1 MEPFRAPVRTPVSRN
16 VLVLCL
22 FFASLAALGHA
33 FLVVPVFGQ
42 GLISVP
48 AAISAALV
56 DPNKA
61 PSELNHHIAGWALM
75 GVGWIVLVSF
85 VYPTLKALRYFWP
98 ALFLLMGVFLA
109 LWSDAEM
116 WPRGNLNWGWLLHHD
131 HEAGQHK
138 IYALLLI
145 AIGIVEYLRARGSL
159 NRFWRAW
166 AFSALAIVG
175 ALSLLMHDHSA
186 GSGATLPETRA
197 YLINPALSP
206 DGNVPSL
213 QALGR
218 IPGSDHST
226 IGLPHS
232 AMTMDHSRMNHPSM
246 SIGGNSEGTS
256 TPSPD
261 HHHYMSPSML
271 LVEREHF
278 WFMIV
283 GLGVALF
290 KLISDG
296 DFWPRRFVAYV
307 WPGGM
312 MMLGLLL
319 VFYRE

>member
-1 MEPFRAPVRTPVSRN
+1 MEFKAQMRTRISSN

-22 FFASLAALGHA
+22 SFSGFGALGENS
-33 FLVVPVFGQ
+33 FVVPAFAQ
-42 GLISVP
+42 DLISVASP
-48 AAISAALV
+48 ISAVSV

-61 PSELNHHIAGWALM
+61 PSELNHHVAGWALM
-75 GVGWIVLVSF
+75 GVGLIVLVSF
-85 VYPTLKALRYFWP
+85 LSPTLRALRYFWP

-116 WPRGNLNWGWLLHHD
+116 WPRGNMNWAWLLHHD

-145 AIGIVEYLRARGSL
+145 ALGAVEYLRARGAL

-166 AFSALAIVG
+166 AFPALAIVG
-175 ALSLLMHDHSA
+175 ALSLLIHDHSA
-186 GSGATLPETRA
+186 GAGATSPEARA
-197 YLINPALSP
+197 YLINPALGP
-206 DGNVPSL
+206 DGHAPRL
-213 QALGR
+213 QAFDQMSQ
-218 IPGSDHST
+218 IDHSRM
-226 IGLPHS
+226 GLPHS
-232 AMTMDHSRMNHPSM
+232 AMTIDHSKMNHPSM
-246 SIGGNSEGTS
+246 PVVGDSDRTD
-256 TPSPD
+256 TPPP
-261 HHHYMSPSML
+261 HHQHMPPSML

-290 KLISDG
+290 KLISDSN
-296 DFWPRRFVAYV
+296 FWPQRFVAYV

>member
-1 MEPFRAPVRTPVSRN
+1 MEPFRAPVRTPVSSN

-33 FLVVPVFGQ
+33 FLVVPAFAH
-42 GLISVP
+42 GLISTG
-48 AAISAALV
+48 AISATPV

-75 GVGWIVLVSF
+75 GVGIIVLVSILS
-85 VYPTLKALRYFWP
+85 PTLKALRYFWP
-98 ALFLLMGVFLA
+98 ALFLMIGVFLA

-116 WPRGNLNWGWLLHHD
+116 WPRGNMNWAWLLHHD

-145 AIGIVEYLRARGSL
+145 SLGVVEYLRARGSL

-166 AFSALAIVG
+166 AFPALAVVG
-175 ALSLLMHDHSA
+175 ALSLLVHDHNA
-186 GSGATLPETRA
+186 GAGATSPEARA
-197 YLINPALSP
+197 YLINPALGP
-206 DGNVPSL
+206 DGYAPSL
-213 QALGR
+213 QPLGHVPE
-218 IPGSDHST
+218 IDHS
-226 IGLPHS
+226 IVGLPQS
-232 AMTMDHSRMNHPSM
+232 PMTMDHSRMSHLSM
-246 SIGGNSEGTS
+246 AVPGDSEPTDIS
-256 TPSPD
+256 SPD
-261 HHHYMSPSML
+261 HHHHMSSSMR

-296 DFWPRRFVAYV
+296 DLWPRRFVSYV